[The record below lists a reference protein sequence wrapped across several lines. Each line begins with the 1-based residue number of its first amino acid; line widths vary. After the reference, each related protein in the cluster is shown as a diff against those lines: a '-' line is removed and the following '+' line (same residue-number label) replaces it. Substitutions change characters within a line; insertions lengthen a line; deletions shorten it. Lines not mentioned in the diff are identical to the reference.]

1 MENIVD
7 IYESYDVAEICN
19 AEGTDNSSEDSTLA
33 TGSEYTTSNEV
44 DVVSVNADESEHIP
58 PKTDEM
64 SVCRTDES
72 TEHSLVGNGGA
83 ESCGSIGTA
92 NPNMTESK
100 IVESCSSTDTTH
112 TPCMDSAESNIYERT
127 YVYNPPFKSKEDM
140 LPYEQKPNF
149 EDENGIKDPFGYY
162 ALRHNGGEL
171 SNEDFIEK
179 PYLPENFSEE
189 QLQNVCNQMCDVLD
203 IRHLPVFVTD
213 YVANAQSSTLAGP
226 FRFTLIDDTLSFN
239 PDYMQECVDHL
250 GTTDIVLSD
259 AAHEIGHAMASK
271 YCGKLSTY
279 TNEKVADFISGFLN
293 CKMGVDIDVARQW
306 FQWHYDPEGVNNYPV
321 SEERWDIES
330 AGYYFAKRAGTNDL
344 KEALKDPEF
353 LKLIMDYKN
362 ESLFSLSVDQWV
374 KMHLEGCGYSDV
386 ARNLFSNIQKYLL
399 LERY

>member
-44 DVVSVNADESEHIP
+44 DVVSVNGDEFEYIP

-64 SVCRTDES
+64 SVCRTDEGA
-72 TEHSLVGNGGA
+72 ERCLVGNDGT
-83 ESCGSIGTA
+83 ESCGSIGIA
-92 NPNMTESK
+92 NPDMTESESA
-100 IVESCSSTDTTH
+100 ESCSSTDTTH

-149 EDENGIKDPFGYY
+149 EDENAIKDPFGYY

-213 YVANAQSSTLAGP
+213 YVANAQYSTLAGP

-259 AAHEIGHAMASK
+259 A
-271 YCGKLSTY
+271 
-279 TNEKVADFISGFLN
+279 
-293 CKMGVDIDVARQW
+293 
-306 FQWHYDPEGVNNYPV
+306 
-321 SEERWDIES
+321 
-330 AGYYFAKRAGTNDL
+330 
-344 KEALKDPEF
+344 
-353 LKLIMDYKN
+353 
-362 ESLFSLSVDQWV
+362 
-374 KMHLEGCGYSDV
+374 
-386 ARNLFSNIQKYLL
+386 
-399 LERY
+399 